1 MIAAHLA
8 RRPHPYRRF
17 CGCGAL
23 LDDSVCPVAVVGAL
37 LPVKVSV
44 HFIIKFVTFVF
55 LLY

>member
-8 RRPHPYRRF
+8 RCPHPYRRF
-17 CGCGAL
+17 CGGGAL